1 MQTNFVNM
9 ITMFFSKG
17 VSLKHLLSESQ
28 TSSVVFIALIIEISE
43 ANGLLKI
50 DLIEILLFVL
60 GIEGQ
65 FSLEKV

>member
-50 DLIEILLFVL
+50 DFIKILLFVL
-60 GIEGQ
+60 GIEG
-65 FSLEKV
+65 

>member
-28 TSSVVFIALIIEISE
+28 TSSVVFIALIIEISA

-50 DLIEILLFVL
+50 DFIKILLFVL
-60 GIEGQ
+60 GIEG
-65 FSLEKV
+65 

>member
-50 DLIEILLFVL
+50 DFIEILLFVL
-60 GIEGQ
+60 GIEG
-65 FSLEKV
+65 

>member
-17 VSLKHLLSESQ
+17 VSLKHLLSELQ

-50 DLIEILLFVL
+50 DFIEILLFVL
-60 GIEGQ
+60 GIEG
-65 FSLEKV
+65 

>member
-1 MQTNFVNM
+1 
-9 ITMFFSKG
+9 MFFSKG

-50 DLIEILLFVL
+50 DFIEILLFVL
-60 GIEGQ
+60 GIEG
-65 FSLEKV
+65 